1 MDWNITKLADGYQ
14 NEKSEILLSVQ
25 YKEDSTLEG
34 NVIRK
39 TYATKEN
46 GVFYEVN
53 DGGRIEFWSDKHPE
67 SRIYDENER
76 AAAPAAETDAA
87 EAATPE
93 RVPGYGEL
101 LQEKIRT
108 ETKDFNAL
116 NDFEKFILNRGYLY
130 DTEEELKAGYDRA
143 WKASHGIM
151 VTAEEF
157 AAEIKSRVKWDKELD
172 VSPLYEVLSQ
182 LVKEKKLKPGDV
194 FQYAVYTWCLRNPKN
209 SGEEGRD
216 IYKGKDYLR
225 GGRSAGLL
233 FSVGKLI
240 GGDYYK
246 GLHREKRPGSGMY
259 PCGWLQTGKKPV
271 YAGRLCRDKN
281 PCHAGGHND
290 GRGKG
295 TGNCACS
302 GEIEIGVYFMPPQ
315 KRPPYW
321 HCGCRRK

>member
-1 MDWNITKLADGYQ
+1 MKHVTFQEYEAAKAEN
-14 NEKSEILLSVQ
+14 LLGVQ

-76 AAAPAAETDAA
+76 AASPVAETAAA
-87 EAATPE
+87 EATTPE

-116 NDFEKFILNRGYLY
+116 NEFEKFILNRGYLY

-157 AAEIKSRVKWDKELD
+157 AAEIKSRVKWDKELN

-194 FQYAVYTWCLRNPKN
+194 FQYAVYTWCLRNPKAVIAYN
-209 SGEEGRD
+209 EGNKWLVNNCGTEISEERARVEVCEEWGFEASRVKIIGTPYYD
-216 IYKGKDYLR
+216 ATDWQFIRFDCAHMMWLWKDGNLY
-225 GGRSAGLL
+225 
-233 FSVGKLI
+233 
-240 GGDYYK
+240 
-246 GLHREKRPGSGMY
+246 
-259 PCGWLQTGKKPV
+259 QV
-271 YAGRLCRDKN
+271 YAD
-281 PCHAGGHND
+281 
-290 GRGKG
+290 
-295 TGNCACS
+295 
-302 GEIEIGVYFMPPQ
+302 
-315 KRPPYW
+315 
-321 HCGCRRK
+321 

>member
-1 MDWNITKLADGYQ
+1 MKHVTFQEYEAAKA
-14 NEKSEILLSVQ
+14 EILLGVQ
-25 YKEDSTLEG
+25 YKEDSTLED

-116 NDFEKFILNRGYLY
+116 NEFEKFILNRGYLY

-157 AAEIKSRVKWDKELD
+157 AAEVKSRVKRDKELD

-182 LVKEKKLKPGDV
+182 LVKEKKLTPGEV
-194 FQYAVYTWCLRNPKN
+194 FSYAVYTWCLRKPEAVVAYEVDRGKWAVN
-209 SGEEGRD
+209 SCGTEISEERARIEVCEEWGFEASRVRIIGTPYYD
-216 IYKGKDYLR
+216 ATDWQFIRFDCAHMTWLWKDGNLY
-225 GGRSAGLL
+225 
-233 FSVGKLI
+233 
-240 GGDYYK
+240 
-246 GLHREKRPGSGMY
+246 
-259 PCGWLQTGKKPV
+259 QV
-271 YAGRLCRDKN
+271 YAD
-281 PCHAGGHND
+281 
-290 GRGKG
+290 
-295 TGNCACS
+295 
-302 GEIEIGVYFMPPQ
+302 
-315 KRPPYW
+315 
-321 HCGCRRK
+321 